1 MFDWSSNLCVQ
12 IGSRGQHAHLIRVL
26 TDLMK
31 LPAEAAHL
39 TGDVSFFL
47 PGGPTVEV
55 TEAREIEQ
63 HPIGKKPSFRFWEAQ
78 RFLTV
83 GSLGF
88 AIVQGVCA
96 TAVFVSGISTALGL
110 STVAAATAAG
120 PATGFHANRFRIP
133 MLALAGAG
141 ALVNLFLFWN
151 AERMR
156 RKPAARWRMR
166 PLTRKERLQKWF
178 QLCASVLTL
187 LLIAGELL
195 AHPLFHHE
203 L

>member
-1 MFDWSSNLCVQ
+1 MTSATWRRATQLTSYQAVASH
-12 IGSRGQHAHLIRVL
+12 SRSFIFSPGDPAVETTETL
-26 TDLMK
+26 DLEK
-31 LPAEAAHL
+31 
-39 TGDVSFFL
+39 
-47 PGGPTVEV
+47 GPIT
-55 TEAREIEQ
+55 
-63 HPIGKKPSFRFWEAQ
+63 KKPSYRSWEAQ
-78 RFLTV
+78 RFLPG

-110 STVAAATAAG
+110 SAAAAATAAG
-120 PATGFHANRFRIP
+120 PATGLHANRFRIP
-133 MLALAGAG
+133 MLALAGVG
-141 ALVNLFLFWN
+141 AFVNLLLFWN

-156 RKPAARWRMR
+156 RNPAARWRMR
-166 PLTRKERLQKWF
+166 PLTRKERVEKWLQ
-178 QLCASVLTL
+178 LGASVLTL

>member
-1 MFDWSSNLCVQ
+1 ML
-12 IGSRGQHAHLIRVL
+12 GTRLKLHADIL
-26 TDLMK
+26 TVKLLSAGKRK
-31 LPAEAAHL
+31 LPVADGHL
-39 TGDVSFFL
+39 TPEFAFSG
-47 PGGPTVEV
+47 GGPTVEG
-55 TEAREIEQ
+55 TETRELDHRSITR
-63 HPIGKKPSFRFWEAQ
+63 KSLFRFWETQ

-96 TAVFVSGISTALGL
+96 MAVFVSGISTALGL
-110 STVAAATAAG
+110 STLAAATAAG

-133 MLALAGAG
+133 MLALAGLG
-141 ALVNLFLFWN
+141 AVVNLVLLWN

-156 RKPAARWRMR
+156 NSPSARWRMR
-166 PLTRKERLQKWF
+166 PLTRKERWEKWI
-178 QLCASVLTL
+178 QLGASVLTL
-187 LLIAGELL
+187 LLIAGELI

>member
-1 MFDWSSNLCVQ
+1 
-12 IGSRGQHAHLIRVL
+12 
-26 TDLMK
+26 MK
-31 LPAEAAHL
+31 LRVETAHL
-39 TGDVSFFL
+39 TDDVFFL
-47 PGGPTVEV
+47 PGGPTVEG
-55 TEAREIEQ
+55 TETRELDQRSITR
-63 HPIGKKPSFRFWEAQ
+63 KSLFRFWEAQ

-96 TAVFVSGISTALGL
+96 MAVFVSGISTALGL
-110 STVAAATAAG
+110 STLAAATAAG

-133 MLALAGAG
+133 MLVLAGLG
-141 ALVNLFLFWN
+141 AVVNLVLLWN

-156 RKPAARWRMR
+156 KSPSARWRMR
-166 PLTRKERLQKWF
+166 PLTRKERWEKWIQF
-178 QLCASVLTL
+178 GASVLTL
-187 LLIAGELL
+187 LLIAGELI

>member
-1 MFDWSSNLCVQ
+1 ME
-12 IGSRGQHAHLIRVL
+12 G
-26 TDLMK
+26 
-31 LPAEAAHL
+31 
-39 TGDVSFFL
+39 
-47 PGGPTVEV
+47 
-55 TEAREIEQ
+55 TETRELDQ
-63 HPIGKKPSFRFWEAQ
+63 RPITRKSSFRFWEAQ

-110 STVAAATAAG
+110 STLVAATAAG

-133 MLALAGAG
+133 MLALAGVG
-141 ALVNLFLFWN
+141 AFVNLFLFWH

-156 RKPAARWRMR
+156 RNPSARWRMR
-166 PLTRKERLQKWF
+166 PLTRKERWEKWI
-178 QLCASVLTL
+178 QLGASVLTL